1 MPNRPPSIRAPR
13 PRRWRRTKIGFGLV
27 LMTVGP
33 AVGWPLPGPVGIV
46 SFAAG
51 LTLVLQGSRR
61 ARRHYARWAKRN
73 PRWGA
78 ATNRALRRS
87 RQRGGAT
94 PAAPEAAPAPAHA
107 ARTASR

>member
-1 MPNRPPSIRAPR
+1 MSDRQHPIRAQR
-13 PRRWRRTKIGFGLV
+13 PRRWRRTKIGFGVV

-78 ATNRALRRS
+78 VTNRALRRS
-87 RQRGGAT
+87 RRRADAN
-94 PAAPEAAPAPAHA
+94 PAAPEAAPAPAPA